1 MEEHKNKLVIIG
13 NGFDLA
19 HGLKTSYND
28 FINWYLQDICK
39 KMKEYDIYDDILL
52 EVKFKNGEHTKYF
65 KLSSS
70 EVFTAEWFFSNN
82 KDSLFKLEYKSQ
94 FFRKLLNEMKTFSW
108 VDIESEYYKSLIKIY
123 DDVKGSRVFF
133 NGSEKGYF
141 ESEVRK
147 LNADF
152 EFFKNKLEE
161 YLSTINCESIETKK
175 EINDL
180 FQSDYC
186 VGYNSEEENYK
197 CIQYLNFNY
206 TETIEKYIWPQSN
219 YELNFIHG
227 ELKSTINPIIFGYGD
242 EIDKYYEEI
251 QNLNINEFL
260 NNFKSFGYFKTE
272 NYSNLLRFIE
282 SEPFDVEIL
291 GHSCGLSDRVL
302 LNTIFEHDNCKSIKI
317 HYYQKSKTEN
327 DFLSKTQEISRHFKD
342 KAKMRKRIV
351 NFKDCKPLVKFKS
364 QSK

>member
-1 MEEHKNKLVIIG
+1 MKEYKNKLVIIG

-19 HGLKTSYND
+19 HGLKTSYGD
-28 FINWYLQDICK
+28 FIKWYLVSICEKMQKSFQKYDDKLINVKLKNLQQDIHSFQ
-39 KMKEYDIYDDILL
+39 ML
-52 EVKFKNGEHTKYF
+52 EKNGIKI
-65 KLSSS
+65 
-70 EVFTAEWFFSNN
+70 EWFFES
-82 KDSLFKLEYKSQ
+82 DSSDKIFEIEYKSQ

-123 DDVKGSRVFF
+123 DDVKGSRVVFK
-133 NGSEKGYF
+133 GSEKGYF

-161 YLSTINCESIETKK
+161 YLSTINCISIETKN

-186 VGYNSEEENYK
+186 LGYNNEEENYK
-197 CIQYLNFNY
+197 CIHYLNFNY
-206 TETIEKYIWPQSN
+206 TQTIEKYIWPQSN
-219 YELNFIHG
+219 YQLNYIHG
-227 ELKSTINPIIFGYGD
+227 KLNNRSNPIIFGYGD

-282 SEPFDVEIL
+282 SEPFNVEIL

-302 LNTIFEHDNCKSIKI
+302 LNTIFEHDNCESIRI
-317 HYYQKSKTEN
+317 HYYQKSETEN

-351 NFKDCKPLVKFKS
+351 NFKDCNPLVKFR
-364 QSK
+364 